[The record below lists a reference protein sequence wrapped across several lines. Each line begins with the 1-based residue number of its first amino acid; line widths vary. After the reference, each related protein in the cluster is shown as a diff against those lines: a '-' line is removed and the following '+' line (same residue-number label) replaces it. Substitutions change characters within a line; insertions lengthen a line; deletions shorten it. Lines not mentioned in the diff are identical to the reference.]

1 MSDGPVSYEQWL
13 QELLIDAPD
22 WVIRQ
27 IADKFKEKDETIES
41 LYQKINF
48 LIDKKA
54 SLESEITSLEEEIS
68 DLEDSIL

>member
-1 MSDGPVSYEQWL
+1 MENEATGYEKWL
-13 QELLIDAPD
+13 QELFINAPD